1 MPAVQRHGNGKRPYA
16 RGVTAAPPVPARP
29 RVRAGGSWLPRILV
43 ANLVLEVM
51 IVVTGG
57 LVRLTGSGLGCP
69 TWPQCVPGSYVPVR
83 EQAEGWHQY
92 IEFGNRTLTGAVGL
106 AAVAVLYAV
115 WRWGDRRR
123 ELMVPAVVVLGGVA
137 LQAVLGGITVRTGLD
152 PLTVAAHFLM
162 SMALVA
168 ASAYLVLRAPE
179 PPGRRAAVVPPTV
192 ERLAWVV
199 AAVGAV
205 VL

>member
-1 MPAVQRHGNGKRPYA
+1 MPAERLPAERHPGAGRTGSAAPPPGYCHRRQASPLHVTRRHGNGRRPYA
-16 RGVTAAPPVPARP
+16 RGVTAAPPVPAGP
-29 RVRAGGSWLPRILV
+29 RVRARRPWLPRILV
-43 ANLVLEVM
+43 TNLVLEVM

-69 TWPQCVPGSYVPVR
+69 SWPQCVPGSYVPVC

-106 AAVAVLYAV
+106 AAVAVLSAV

-123 ELMVPAVVVLGGVA
+123 ELVVPAVVVFGGVA

-152 PLTVAAHFLM
+152 PLTVAAHFLV

-168 ASAYLVLRAPE
+168 
-179 PPGRRAAVVPPTV
+179 
-192 ERLAWVV
+192 
-199 AAVGAV
+199 
-205 VL
+205 